1 MTTNDAFDRIREFID
16 DIELM
21 EETDSVN
28 IDALRGEIF
37 RLEGLANSKL
47 TDRMVLALVSS
58 YLHHV
63 IDPQPSIDL
72 NDLAVLHPEDLVDY
86 EIPKELFT
94 MTEYSKEH
102 IQHLADLL
110 SEVIR
115 KMEDRKIDNVI

>member
-1 MTTNDAFDRIREFID
+1 MTANDAFDRIREFID

-21 EETDSVN
+21 EETDLVS
-28 IDALRGEIF
+28 IEALKEEIF

-72 NDLAVLHPEDLVDY
+72 NDLATLHPSDLVDY

-115 KMEDRKIDNVI
+115 KMEKKNISDI

>member
-1 MTTNDAFDRIREFID
+1 MTVNDAFDRIREFID

-21 EETDSVN
+21 EETDLVS
-28 IDALRGEIF
+28 IEALKEEIF

-47 TDRMVLALVSS
+47 TDRMVLTLVSS
-58 YLHHV
+58 YLHNV

-72 NDLAVLHPEDLVDY
+72 NDLATLHPSDLVDY

-94 MTEYSKEH
+94 MTEYSKEY

-115 KMEDRKIDNVI
+115 KMEKKNISDI

>member
-1 MTTNDAFDRIREFID
+1 MTANDAFDRIREFID

-21 EETDSVN
+21 EETDLVS
-28 IDALRGEIF
+28 IEALKEEIF

-72 NDLAVLHPEDLVDY
+72 NDLATLHPSDLVDY

-94 MTEYSKEH
+94 MMEYSKEH

-115 KMEDRKIDNVI
+115 KMEKKNISDI

>member
-1 MTTNDAFDRIREFID
+1 MTVNDAFDRIREFID

-21 EETDSVN
+21 EETDLVS
-28 IDALRGEIF
+28 IEALKEEIF

-58 YLHHV
+58 YLHNV

-72 NDLAVLHPEDLVDY
+72 NDLATLHPSDLVDY

-115 KMEDRKIDNVI
+115 KMEKKNISDI

>member
-1 MTTNDAFDRIREFID
+1 MTVNDAFDRIREFID

-21 EETDSVN
+21 EETDLVS
-28 IDALRGEIF
+28 IEALKEEIF
-37 RLEGLANSKL
+37 RLESLANSKL
-47 TDRMVLALVSS
+47 TDRMVLALVSY
-58 YLHHV
+58 YLHNV

-72 NDLAVLHPEDLVDY
+72 NDLATLHPSDLVDY

-115 KMEDRKIDNVI
+115 KMEKKNISDI

>member
-1 MTTNDAFDRIREFID
+1 MTANDAFDRIREFID

-21 EETDSVN
+21 EETDLVS
-28 IDALRGEIF
+28 IEALKEEMF

-72 NDLAVLHPEDLVDY
+72 NDLATLHPSDLVDY

-115 KMEDRKIDNVI
+115 KMEKKNISDI